1 MAATGGQAMKF
12 PDWDK
17 FFFLFERNN
26 VVVKYISTFF
36 FPAVWRNIRWP
47 ELIGTAR
54 QSSCQSVHTTLVS
67 ASPFSLA
74 LLLFSPSILTNTFE
88 TFVGKC

>member
-36 FPAVWRNIRWP
+36 SRLFGETSDGRN
-47 ELIGTAR
+47 
-54 QSSCQSVHTTLVS
+54 
-67 ASPFSLA
+67 
-74 LLLFSPSILTNTFE
+74 
-88 TFVGKC
+88 